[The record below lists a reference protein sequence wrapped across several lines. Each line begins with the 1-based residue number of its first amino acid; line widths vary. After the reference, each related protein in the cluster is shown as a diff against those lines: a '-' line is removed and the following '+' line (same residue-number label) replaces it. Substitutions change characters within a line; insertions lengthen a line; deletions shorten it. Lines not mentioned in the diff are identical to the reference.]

1 VPRPDPVL
9 SMYSSALTTKSSIYS
24 RFGGFDMYYYEA
36 IMISVPETGYY
47 LLGSNSSINTF
58 GYLYSNSFNPLNIE
72 KNLITGDD
80 DKADDLQF
88 LLQHEFKSTNIY
100 ILVVTTRDQ
109 LVLGSFSI
117 LSAGPKQVKFTSMRD
132 VTTQSTSTTVCKL
145 LLIFVIEIE

>member
-1 VPRPDPVL
+1 
-9 SMYSSALTTKSSIYS
+9 
-24 RFGGFDMYYYEA
+24 MYYYEA

-47 LLGSNSSINTF
+47 FLYSNSNIDTF
-58 GYLYSNSFNPLNIE
+58 GYLYSNSFDPLNIE

-117 LSAGPKQVKFTSMRD
+117 FSAGPKQVTFT
-132 VTTQSTSTTVCKL
+132 
-145 LLIFVIEIE
+145 